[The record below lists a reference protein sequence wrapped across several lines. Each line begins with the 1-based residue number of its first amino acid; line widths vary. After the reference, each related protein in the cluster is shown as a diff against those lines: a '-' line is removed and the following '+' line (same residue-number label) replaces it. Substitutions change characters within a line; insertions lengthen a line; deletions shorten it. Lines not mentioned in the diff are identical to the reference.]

1 MLGRDEKGS
10 CSVHKKTA
18 RKNTWYQEEVMK
30 HLKKASKTMAH
41 KSKDNKAHGSGLSK
55 HTSTPGH
62 KKRPSRE
69 RGPFGTNNGTVQPEH
84 VVQEEKE
91 SKVK

>member
-1 MLGRDEKGS
+1 MVK
-10 CSVHKKTA
+10 HPKK
-18 RKNTWYQEEVMK
+18 V
-30 HLKKASKTMAH
+30 SKEMSH

-62 KKRPSRE
+62 KRPSRE

-84 VVQEEKE
+84 VVQDEKE

>member
-1 MLGRDEKGS
+1 
-10 CSVHKKTA
+10 
-18 RKNTWYQEEVMK
+18 
-30 HLKKASKTMAH
+30 MAH

-62 KKRPSRE
+62 KRPSRE

-84 VVQEEKE
+84 VVHEEKE